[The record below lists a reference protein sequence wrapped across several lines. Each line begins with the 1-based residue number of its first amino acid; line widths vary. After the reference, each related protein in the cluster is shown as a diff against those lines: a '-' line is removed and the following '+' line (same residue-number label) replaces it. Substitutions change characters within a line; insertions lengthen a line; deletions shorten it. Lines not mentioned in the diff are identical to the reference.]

1 MGREPGGASVG
12 EVEDPE
18 RLRWKLAVVWGKG
31 FQFPEAKEELNVRL
45 QWGSGLGQGLRLALG
60 LTVHW
65 ARTTV
70 PELL

>member
-31 FQFPEAKEELNVRL
+31 FQFPEAKEELNVR
-45 QWGSGLGQGLRLALG
+45 
-60 LTVHW
+60 
-65 ARTTV
+65 
-70 PELL
+70 